1 MSPDEGDHGDVLFVL
16 GLAGKLAE
24 LKWYQNVR
32 SLLTPS
38 ICPLANIIIRMAT
51 CTRTVLQLHCLITVF
66 LSYNCTLYS
75 VHSVLSRGVKLSP
88 ARPKQRVWRAFVYT
102 TRSGYHERIDRKHKR
117 MSV

>member
-38 ICPLANIIIRMAT
+38 VN
-51 CTRTVLQLHCLITVF
+51 LHR
-66 LSYNCTLYS
+66 
-75 VHSVLSRGVKLSP
+75 RGR
-88 ARPKQRVWRAFVYT
+88 ARAD
-102 TRSGYHERIDRKHKR
+102 S
-117 MSV
+117 

>member
-51 CTRTVLQLHCLITVF
+51 CTRT
-66 LSYNCTLYS
+66 YS
-75 VHSVLSRGVKLSP
+75 RRFENRDQDEPSRGRESRYFYLK
-88 ARPKQRVWRAFVYT
+88 
-102 TRSGYHERIDRKHKR
+102 
-117 MSV
+117 